1 MSRLKDA
8 IEAGKFVLTEEISSP
23 KGVDIS
29 EEMEKLEKYLRGR
42 ITAINVC
49 DNPSAVMRMNPIA
62 LCHKLVEAGYDP
74 ILHIT
79 CRDRNRLALQ
89 SEILGAYL
97 LGIRNVLS
105 ITGDPPTSGDHPDAK
120 PVFDLDA
127 VTLLQTLD
135 KLRSGKDLA
144 GNDLK
149 GAPKD
154 LFAGATVAPGADPLD
169 VQISKM
175 AKKIEAGARFFQTQ
189 AIYDPV
195 RFEAFMNKAAKF
207 KLPVI
212 AGIVIVKSPQMARH
226 MNETFGGVHI
236 PDSMIKPLA
245 DAGKDDR
252 PKVAIELM
260 AKLMKEL
267 KPMCQGFHIMPI
279 GWERYVPELIKQAGL
294 AQ

>member
-1 MSRLKDA
+1 MSKLKEA
-8 IEAGKFVLTEEISSP
+8 INAGKFVLTEEISSP

-29 EEMEKLEKYLRGR
+29 EEMGKLEQYLKGR
-42 ITAINVC
+42 VTSINVC
-49 DNPSAVMRMNPIA
+49 DNPSAVMRMSPIA
-62 LCHKLVEAGYDP
+62 LCAKLVEAGYDP

-105 ITGDPPTSGDHPDAK
+105 ITGDPPTKGDHPDAK

-127 VTLLQTLD
+127 VTLLQTLE

-189 AIYDPV
+189 AIYERA
-195 RFEAFMNKAAKF
+195 RFEAFINKAAQF
-207 KLPVI
+207 KLPII
-212 AGIVIVKSPQMARH
+212 AGIVIVKSPAMAKH

-236 PDSMIKPLA
+236 PNFLVQRLGEAS
-245 DAGKDDR
+245 KDDR

-260 AKLMKEL
+260 ARLMNEL
-267 KPMCQGFHIMPI
+267 KPLCQGFHIMPI

-294 AQ
+294 ES